1 MQSIQAG
8 ALVTMPAS
16 RIPSTSPASPTRLT
30 RLSLGFF
37 SLLGCVVAAYLLSV
51 SLAHRNLPAG
61 CGQGSG
67 CDEVLNS
74 RWAQVFGVPV
84 SGPALAV
91 YGVLLLTVLSMGFR
105 SSPVQNMRKWSAL
118 ILLAVVL
125 AGSAIWFVGLQLL
138 VVRAI
143 CPWCLAEHGLG
154 LLVAMIV
161 LFSVPFVRKNPEDS
175 TAEPPAF
182 VTARRALASGGAGF
196 VLVGGLALA
205 QTLVE
210 YHPPALQRLH
220 AGENADTGPGASRL
234 VSVLDGRLTL
244 APHELPA
251 LGSAD
256 APKLLVVLFDY
267 CCPHCR
273 ATHGYLLNGLAR
285 HKGEL
290 AVLLLPAPLNS
301 KCNPY
306 WEQTEPR
313 FEHACELARLALA
326 VWRADRA
333 AFPSFDAWLFEPEM
347 PRDPKDARRRAEEL
361 VPAATLSKVLND
373 PWIDRQIEQNVTA
386 YHNSGAERVP
396 VILSPGM
403 RAIVGR
409 PESEEQL
416 FQLLAKEHLLPETK
430 TSIPK

>member
-1 MQSIQAG
+1 
-8 ALVTMPAS
+8 
-16 RIPSTSPASPTRLT
+16 LT
-30 RLSLGFF
+30 RLSLGLF

-51 SLAHRNLPAG
+51 SLAHRSLPSG
-61 CGQGSG
+61 CGRGSG

-74 RWAQVFGVPV
+74 RWAQIFGIPV

-91 YGVLLLTVLSMGFR
+91 YGALLLTVVLMGFGNSLVKKR
-105 SSPVQNMRKWSAL
+105 REWSAL

-125 AGSAIWFVGLQLL
+125 AGSAIWFVGLQLV

-154 LLVAMIV
+154 LLVAAIV
-161 LFSVPFVRKNPEDS
+161 FSSAPFVQKNPSASEF
-175 TAEPPAF
+175 EPRAF
-182 VTARRALASGGAGF
+182 VTVRRALASGGAGV

-205 QTLVE
+205 QTSVE
-210 YHPPALQRLH
+210 YHPAPVQRLP
-220 AGENADTGPGASRL
+220 AGENADTGPGPDRL
-234 VSVLDGRLTL
+234 ISVLNGRLAL

-273 ATHGYLLNGLAR
+273 ATHGYLLNGLAM
-285 HKGEL
+285 HKDEL
-290 AVLLLPAPLNS
+290 AVLLLPTPLNS

-333 AFPSFDAWLFEPEM
+333 AFPSFDAWLFEPET
-347 PRDPKDARRRAEEL
+347 PRDPNDARRRAEEL
-361 VPAATLSKVLND
+361 VPAATLNQVLKD
-373 PWIDRQIEQNVTA
+373 PWIDHQIEQNVTA

-416 FQLLAKEHLLPETK
+416 FQLLANEHLLREAK

>member
-1 MQSIQAG
+1 M
-8 ALVTMPAS
+8 
-16 RIPSTSPASPTRLT
+16 
-30 RLSLGFF
+30 
-37 SLLGCVVAAYLLSV
+37 
-51 SLAHRNLPAG
+51 
-61 CGQGSG
+61 
-67 CDEVLNS
+67 LNS

-91 YGVLLLTVLSMGFR
+91 YGALLLTVVSMVFGT
-105 SSPVQNMRKWSAL
+105 SSVQKRRAWSAL

-125 AGSAIWFVGLQLL
+125 AGSAIWFVGLQL
-138 VVRAI
+138 VVIRAI

-154 LLVAMIV
+154 LLVAAIV
-161 LFSVPFVRKNPEDS
+161 FLSVPFVRKNSLAGDS
-175 TAEPPAF
+175 EATTF
-182 VTARRALASGGAGF
+182 VTAGRALAAGGVGVA
-196 VLVGGLALA
+196 LVGGLALA

-210 YHPPALQRLH
+210 YHPPPVQRLP
-220 AGENADTGPGASRL
+220 AGENADTGPGPDRL
-234 VSVLDGRLTL
+234 VSVLNGQLTL
-244 APHELPA
+244 APHDLPV
-251 LGSAD
+251 LGSPD

-273 ATHGYLLNGLAR
+273 ATHGYLLNGLAA
-285 HKGEL
+285 HKDEL
-290 AVLLLPAPLNS
+290 AVLLLPTPLNR

-333 AFPSFDAWLFEPEM
+333 AFPPFDAWLFEPEK
-347 PRDPKDARRRAEEL
+347 PPDPKDARRHAEEL
-361 VPAATLSKVLND
+361 VPAATLNQGLQD

-416 FQLLAKEHLLPETK
+416 FQLLAKEHLLREPK
-430 TSIPK
+430 TSMPR